1 MRAMRFPEVRAK
13 VGLSRTSIWRLERA
27 GLFPKRR
34 RLSSNTVF
42 WIESEIEDWLRSRG
56 EVL

>member
-1 MRAMRFPEVRAK
+1 MRFPEVRER

-27 GLFPKRR
+27 GIFPKRR
-34 RLSSNTVF
+34 RLSSNAVF
-42 WIESEIEDWLRSRG
+42 WIESEIEEWLRSRD